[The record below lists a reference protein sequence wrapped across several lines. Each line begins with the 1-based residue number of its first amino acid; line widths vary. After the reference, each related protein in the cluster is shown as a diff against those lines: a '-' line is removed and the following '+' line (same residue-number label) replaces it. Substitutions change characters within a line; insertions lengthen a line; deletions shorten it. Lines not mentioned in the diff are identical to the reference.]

1 MADSFTPA
9 RPQRVRVRPGD
20 SLAVVTW
27 DSPDE
32 GAPVTD
38 YRLVPWS
45 GRIPYNERQVRVDG
59 SARSGQVR
67 NLLNGTTYTVRVT
80 PWNGDVEGPTAVSP
94 TFEPTPAPGSP
105 TGVEATAGERSATVS
120 WTRPAGGGP
129 VDSYRVRSSPS
140 HGPPVEVSGA
150 ESTALI
156 GDLHNRTRH
165 TFTVAAVNG
174 AGEGISSPSNPVWPG
189 EDVPWYLFP
198 LGFAYLLGLFML
210 AFLYALEYQPFNV
223 DLPFLGQVIVPTLR
237 DSIPARVAGVPVSVP
252 WFGALGAVLIGLYG
266 IFEHIHRDWDR
277 RFTVWHVARPFTG
290 AALGAVAFV
299 GFAAVIRA
307 TGLNLGTQDPLGKG
321 VSFALAFVVGFR
333 EQTFRNLIARVGD
346 VVLGPGL
353 ALGAGLARGR

>member
-1 MADSFTPA
+1 M
-9 RPQRVRVRPGD
+9 
-20 SLAVVTW
+20 W
-27 DSPDE
+27 DGPTG

-45 GRIPYNERQVRVDG
+45 GHIPFNERQVRVDG
-59 SARSGQVR
+59 TARSGQVR

-80 PWNGDVEGPTAVSP
+80 PWNGDVEGPAAVSA
-94 TFEPTPAPGSP
+94 TFEPTPAPGPP
-105 TGVEATAGERSATVS
+105 TAVEAVAGERSATVRWS
-120 WTRPAGGGP
+120 APAGDVP
-129 VDSYRVRSSPS
+129 VDGYRVRASPT
-140 HGPPVEVSGA
+140 HGPPVEVRGA
-150 ESTALI
+150 ETTALVE
-156 GDLHNRTRH
+156 DLHNRTRY
-165 TFTVAAVNG
+165 TFTVSALNG

-198 LGFAYLLGLFML
+198 LGFAYLLGLGL
-210 AFLYALEYQPFNV
+210 VAFLYALQYQPFNV
-223 DLPFLGQVIVPTLR
+223 DLPFLGHLTVGTLR
-237 DSIPARVAGVPVSVP
+237 DVIPGKVAGVPVSVP

-277 RFTVWHVARPFTG
+277 RYTVWHIARPFTG

-307 TGLNLGTQDPLGKG
+307 TGLSLGTQDPLGRG
-321 VSFALAFVVGFR
+321 VAFALAFVVGFR